1 MDLNFWCS
9 STKKERLM
17 VLISQEVLS
26 SMYKLLR
33 SASIKTEWNSLPNNF
48 KTLKLKNNL
57 MLGSIITS
65 EQTLINWSE
74 SLTLT
79 ELSTP
84 NKFMIWSTS
93 IQMKRWESPNNKSIF
108 FSKFS
113 MLMVFFLSYL
123 RQWIH
128 LKEII
133 PWRFKQCTWKFAI
146 LYSG

>member
-1 MDLNFWCS
+1 LNFWCS
-9 STKKERLM
+9 STMMERLT

-33 SASIKTEWNSLPNNF
+33 SESIKTEWNSLANNS
-48 KTLKLKNNL
+48 KTLKFKNNL

-65 EQTLINWSE
+65 EPTLINWSE
-74 SLTLT
+74 NLTLT

-84 NKFMIWSTS
+84 KKFMIWSTS
-93 IQMKRWESPNNKSIF
+93 TQMKRWEFPNNKSIF
-108 FSKFS
+108 FSKSS

-133 PWRFKQCTWKFAI
+133 PWCFKQCTRKFAI

>member
-1 MDLNFWCS
+1 MNFWCS
-9 STKKERLM
+9 STMMERLT

-33 SASIKTEWNSLPNNF
+33 SESIKTEWNSLANNS
-48 KTLKLKNNL
+48 KTLKFKNNL

-65 EQTLINWSE
+65 EPTLINWSE
-74 SLTLT
+74 NLTLT

-84 NKFMIWSTS
+84 KKFMIWSTS
-93 IQMKRWESPNNKSIF
+93 TQMKRWEFPNNKSIF
-108 FSKFS
+108 FSKSS

-133 PWRFKQCTWKFAI
+133 PWCFKQCTRKFAI